1 MLEKMIKER
10 VRLEAELKKGR
21 QMLVELQ
28 RKANGITA
36 NMQRIQGAMQFIDS
50 QVAEAGKQEPL
61 CENVGNPTL
70 ETKDEPERT

>member
-1 MLEKMIKER
+1 MLEKMKKER

-28 RKANGITA
+28 RKANEITA

-50 QVAEAGKQEPL
+50 QTAESPAQ
-61 CENVGNPTL
+61 NVGDPTP
-70 ETKDEPERT
+70 ETKDEPKRT